1 MALKKLTNDI
11 TLSAEW
17 DGGLGALVATDGSI
31 TQANAESLVNS
42 MYLNL
47 FERAATTA
55 DKAYWSAE
63 LVAGTT
69 TASEMA
75 VQLIQGAKVA
85 TNTTDASVLGFK

>member
-1 MALKKLTNDI
+1 MRQLPAVKTSAVALKKLTNDI

-55 DKAYWSAE
+55 DKATGWRNWWLARPLHLRWRFS
-63 LVAGTT
+63 
-69 TASEMA
+69 
-75 VQLIQGAKVA
+75 
-85 TNTTDASVLGFK
+85 